1 MIPQKVYWDANPFL
15 SFFQA
20 IPNQMDACR
29 QVLEAGERGE
39 IKIVT
44 SALTLTE
51 VVYIK
56 GRQKMTK
63 KDEDL
68 IQGWFEKPF
77 IILMDVDR
85 RIAERARQLIWQ
97 HESLKPKD
105 SIHVASALVAKVES
119 LHTFDED
126 LLKLNSRI
134 SSLKII
140 KPSLQQP
147 QLPL

>member
-1 MIPQKVYWDANPFL
+1 M
-15 SFFQA
+15 
-20 IPNQMDACR
+20 
-29 QVLEAGERGE
+29 EAGERGE
-39 IKIVT
+39 IKIIT